1 MIKYHVTNEAE
12 GIMKKALIVYGGWAG
27 HDPEGLAE
35 VFSQILEAEHFHVT
49 KSDTLESFSKDL
61 QAYDLLIPIW
71 TMGAISREIEQNLCN
86 AVASGVGLAG
96 CHGGMCD
103 AFRGSTDWLFMTGA
117 QWVAHPGNSDV
128 TYEVKMKRGAASEIT
143 DGIRDFQIRSEQYY
157 MLVDPAVK
165 VLATTEF
172 PTADG
177 RHVPNGRV
185 EMPVVYTKLWGKGKI
200 FYLSLGHDRQ
210 VFDIPEARE
219 LMRRG
224 FLYAAR

>member
-1 MIKYHVTNEAE
+1 
-12 GIMKKALIVYGGWAG
+12 MKKALIVYGGWAG

-35 VFSQILEAEHFHVT
+35 VFAEILKAEGFQVT
-49 KSDTLESFSKDL
+49 RSDSLSSLAEDL
-61 QAYDLLIPIW
+61 SGYDLLIPIW
-71 TMGAISREIEQNLCN
+71 TMGSISREIEKNVCD
-86 AVASGVGLAG
+86 AVAKGLGLAG

-128 TYEVKMKRGAASEIT
+128 TYEVKICPDTDSEIT
-143 DGIRDFQIRSEQYY
+143 RGIGDFKIKSEQYY
-157 MLVDPAVK
+157 MLVDPAVR
-165 VLATTEF
+165 VLATTAF

-177 RHVPNGRV
+177 PHTPNGRV
-185 EMPVVYTKLWGKGKI
+185 LMPVVYTKLWGKGRI
-200 FYLSLGHDRQ
+200 FYSSLGHDRT

-224 FLYAAR
+224 FLYATRGEEN